1 MFKEYVNGA
10 FSLLNTSTKD
20 LVCYVVLHVNFVHNS
35 MGSNYMEIAMAQFEG
50 PDMNQLGRLG

>member
-1 MFKEYVNGA
+1 MFKEYVNRA
-10 FSLLNTSTKD
+10 FSLLNANTKD

-50 PDMNQLGRLG
+50 PDMN